1 MVSRTISDHIPS
13 YNVLSVCSNHLLLFC
28 FFPIW
33 TYSPPIRRQWGR
45 RDRPV
50 LHTSP
55 VQDENFHH
63 LLFSQHH
70 QQVPLD
76 ESRQYSH
83 TSTAPRMLH
92 PAAHLPQQNPIMVD
106 LHDQVTVR
114 VTCFYHLLNVLSCAI

>member
-1 MVSRTISDHIPS
+1 M
-13 YNVLSVCSNHLLLFC
+13 
-28 FFPIW
+28 
-33 TYSPPIRRQWGR
+33 RRQWGL

-50 LHTSP
+50 LHTSL
-55 VQDENFHH
+55 VQDDNLRH

-76 ESRQYSH
+76 ESRQYNH

-106 LHDQVTVR
+106 LHEQVAHQKLVDAPSSR
-114 VTCFYHLLNVLSCAI
+114 YQISPYNLYNC